1 LFEISIL
8 TFNFFLAH
16 FDMDIDT
23 EIHTKVQ
30 DKILLYTNQDSA
42 EPFMTMK
49 QEVTLALLDIPQ
61 ELSGHYSPIKSMFY
75 FSLNFCLLFK
85 KN

>member
-1 LFEISIL
+1 LFEISISI
-8 TFNFFLAH
+8 FNFFLAH

-23 EIHTKVQ
+23 EIRTKVQ
-30 DKILLYTNQDSA
+30 GKVLLYTNRDSV

-49 QEVTLALLDIPQ
+49 REVTPALPDILQ
-61 ELSGHYSPIKSMFY
+61 ELSGRYSPIKSMFY
-75 FSLNFCLLFK
+75 FLLNFCLLFK